1 MNKAEKVRY
10 FREKLQLKQ
19 AELSKECGIPMV
31 TLARWEASL
40 QEPRAKQ
47 WGKFISFC
55 DAKKI
60 IFKN

>member
-10 FREKLQLKQ
+10 IREKLQVTQ
-19 AELSKECGIPMV
+19 AELSKESGIPMV
-31 TLARWEASL
+31 TLARWEAAM

-55 DAKKI
+55 DKKKI
-60 IFKN
+60 VFKD